1 MLKSFIYST
10 NLNLCI
16 DKYFKCTQNKYSDK
30 DDSQKYKNL
39 FDKNNT
45 LYKEIAKN
53 NIIGFNEKMEFERK
67 LYAENLKLKQ
77 CIDPKIHYEIVP
89 KNYKLRYG
97 SFFNN
102 SSSSFCDF
110 VSMTSVFA
118 LFGFIIYLTK

>member
-1 MLKSFIYST
+1 MLKSFNYPT
-10 NLNLCI
+10 NLKLCLN
-16 DKYFKCTQNKYSDK
+16 KYFKCNQNKASDK

-45 LYKEIAKN
+45 LYKEIAKK
-53 NIIGFNEKMEFERK
+53 NIDWFNEKMEFEKK
-67 LYAENLKLKQ
+67 LYAENSKLKQ
-77 CIDPKIHYEIVP
+77 SHKIQYEIVP

-110 VSMTSVFA
+110 VSMTGIFA
-118 LFGFIIYLTK
+118 FISFIIYLTK